1 MQDNGK
7 IVVYM
12 PAGEAREGK
21 MRAAIDA
28 DKQCR
33 FAWGGN
39 SSELPG
45 DVQFRADDR
54 ILNLELKDFTG
65 KGGENSDLIGSILN
79 GHLLLQTYKLRK
91 DGNPCAIVPLGSEED
106 MKSACMK
113 SAYSRGKRGDAAT
126 DLMVTHE
133 NMVWDFEANCRGQNI
148 GFWWMKSVPFRRIL
162 SNAHKIL
169 TEADLSR
176 YAPKPM
182 NGEEQAVALSIL
194 AGDGIGPAKAKNILQ
209 NFDLCLITQ
218 HGFMGKLEDCS
229 GIGKKLAS
237 RIRQNIEVME

>member
-1 MQDNGK
+1 MTPIQ
-7 IVVYM
+7 VFM
-12 PAGEAREGK
+12 PAGEAREAK
-21 MRAAIDA
+21 MRAAIEA
-28 DKQCR
+28 DKQGR

-45 DVQFRADDR
+45 DVRFQDGDK

-91 DGNPCAIVPLGSEED
+91 DGNPCAIVSLGSEED
-106 MKSACMK
+106 MKNACMK

-133 NMVWDFEANCRGQNI
+133 NMVWDFEAKCRGQNI

-169 TEADLSR
+169 TDADLSR

-194 AGDGIGPAKAKNILQ
+194 AGDGIGATKAKNILDK
-209 NFDLCLITQ
+209 FEICLRPKTAI
-218 HGFMGKLEDCS
+218 GCLEDCD

-237 RIRQNIEVME
+237 RIRGNIEVVE

>member
-1 MQDNGK
+1 MPDNGK

-12 PAGEAREGK
+12 PAGEARESR
-21 MRAAIDA
+21 MRAAIEA
-28 DKQCR
+28 DKQGR
-33 FAWGGN
+33 FQWAGN
-39 SSELPG
+39 ASDLPG
-45 DVQFRADDR
+45 DVQFRAGDK

-65 KGGENSDLIGSILN
+65 KGGENSDLVGSILN
-79 GHLLLQTYKLRK
+79 GHLLLQTHKLRK
-91 DGNPCAIVPLGSEED
+91 AGNACAIVSLGSEED

-182 NGEEQAVALSIL
+182 GGEEKAVALSIL
-194 AGDGIGPAKAKNILQ
+194 AGDGIGPAKAKNILEL
-209 NFDLCLITQ
+209 FDICLMVKD
-218 HGFMGKLEDCS
+218 GLMAELEDCQ
-229 GIGKKLAS
+229 GIGPKLAK
-237 RIRQNIEVME
+237 RIRENIEVVD

>member
-1 MQDNGK
+1 MNPIQ
-7 IVVYM
+7 VFM
-12 PAGEAREGK
+12 PAGEAREAR
-21 MRAAIDA
+21 MRAAIEA
-28 DKQCR
+28 DKQGR
-33 FAWGGN
+33 FQWAGN
-39 SSELPG
+39 ASDLPG
-45 DVQFRADDR
+45 DVQFRAGDK

-65 KGGENSDLIGSILN
+65 KGGENSDLVGSILN
-79 GHLLLQTYKLRK
+79 GHLLLQTHKLRK
-91 DGNPCAIVPLGSEED
+91 AGNACAIVSLGSEED

-169 TEADLSR
+169 TDADLSR

-182 NGEEQAVALSIL
+182 EGEEKAVALSIL

-209 NFDLCLITQ
+209 KFDLCLMVKD
-218 HGFMGKLEDCS
+218 GCLAELEDCD
-229 GIGKKLAS
+229 GIGPKLAS
-237 RIRQNIEVME
+237 RIRENIGVVE